1 MQNFLERRPTL
12 WRCADATLEFAD
24 KPLVM
29 GILNATPDSFS
40 DGGEHASLEAAL
52 AWARR
57 LRSDGADIIDV
68 GGESTRPGASPVP
81 LSIERERVMPLVRA
95 LAAEGFVVSV
105 DTSKPE
111 IMLEAA
117 ANGAKILNDTRGFS
131 LPGAKEAAAA
141 TGCGLVVMHWA
152 DVKAMTDNAVMTKT
166 VFDWLLQRRNALAAA
181 GADLGRIAL
190 DPGLGFGKRPE
201 QTFALLAALPEL
213 VGEGSPV
220 LIGISRKKS
229 LEWAIGRETAPKER
243 DAATAAVSVLAAERG
258 AAVVRVHD
266 VLGSADALAVRA
278 KVSGLTIKN

>member
-1 MQNFLERRPTL
+1 MQNFLDRRRTL
-12 WRCADATLEFAD
+12 WRCADTVLECAG

-29 GILNATPDSFS
+29 GILNVTPDSFS
-40 DGGEHASLEAAL
+40 DGGEHAALEAAV

-57 LRSDGADIIDV
+57 LRSEGADIIDV
-68 GGESTRPGASPVP
+68 GGESTRPGASSVP
-81 LSIERERVMPLVRA
+81 LSLERERVMPLVRA
-95 LAAEGFVVSV
+95 LSAEGFVVSV

-131 LPGAKEAAAA
+131 LPGAEQAAAA

-166 VFDWLLQRRNALAAA
+166 VFDWLSARRSALAAA
-181 GADLGRIAL
+181 GAELDRIAL

-213 VGEGSPV
+213 VGRGSPV

-229 LEWAIGRETAPKER
+229 LDWAIGRATAPKAR
-243 DAATAAVSVLAAERG
+243 DGATAAVSVLAAERG

-266 VLGSADALAVRA
+266 VRSSADALAVRA
-278 KVSGLTIKN
+278 KVAALSTKN